1 MKEATEIQVFDQ
13 DKISVIVNDKTI
25 LENFVIS
32 KEKKVISIPFT
43 EDVCKIVILAVNE
56 GKAPPNTVN
65 ILLED
70 KSNSTPFITKLKTL
84 EKTTI
89 VLNKR
94 KK

>member
-1 MKEATEIQVFDQ
+1 MITQL
-13 DKISVIVNDKTI
+13 SN
-25 LENFVIS
+25 
-32 KEKKVISIPFT
+32 
-43 EDVCKIVILAVNE
+43 
-56 GKAPPNTVN
+56 GN

-89 VLNKR
+89 VLNKT